1 MCFTPGPD
9 LCGDFPTQ
17 EILCRAK
24 HVEPVNPWELLHRT
38 RTDRPGDPRWIFDVD
53 LDFFFCRR
61 NSEDDRV
68 PLFSDLYVEA
78 FFDAIAEALKRDRIA
93 VLTVSLSPDFCGG
106 WPNSEKLCASLC
118 QALGLDFRFPI

>member
-1 MCFTPGPD
+1 VSPWD
-9 LCGDFPTQ
+9 LL
-17 EILCRAK
+17 ERSRAD
-24 HVEPVNPWELLHRT
+24 VQR
-38 RTDRPGDPRWIFDVD
+38 GPRWIFDAD

-93 VLTVSLSPDFCGG
+93 VLTVSLSPHFCGG

-118 QALGLDFRFPI
+118 QALGLDFGLPI